1 MAKSRPSVQ
10 KRRKEAAN
18 LEKKQAKAARK
29 ARREA
34 ERASRDTPDG
44 IDPDLAGIVPGPQPL
59 KPEYLGGLTIDDPEE
74 EEV

>member
-10 KRRKEAAN
+10 KRRNEAIK

-29 ARREA
+29 AQREA
-34 ERASRDTPDG
+34 DRNARGEAVDG
-44 IDPDLAGIVPGPQPL
+44 EDPDLAGIIPGPQPL
-59 KPEYLGGLTIDDPEE
+59 PEDD